1 MKTYSELEK
10 ECGLTFEKSGPYFHV
25 WTIEDHPIIFQG
37 KKDFIAGMNILAICS
52 RLVPEVKIITFQLM
66 TNHIHL
72 TLAGPE
78 EAARRLFELFKR
90 YLARYLAAG
99 KRQGVLSSFVL
110 SLRELKD
117 LNDLR
122 NVITYNNRNGYI
134 VHPEHTPFTYP
145 WGANAY
151 FFNPQA
157 QIRYTE
163 SMQYLSKAT
172 RRSFIHSHDADRVSR
187 IVTLNGYACPM
198 DFCSIRFGEKIFR
211 CASHYFREISRNIE
225 SQKNIAKEIGERIFY
240 TDDEL
245 FGIVLSISEEKY
257 GKLKPTLL
265 PPSVKTELATLL
277 HYDYNASN
285 KQISRMLRL
294 DPRAVDALLPH
305 NN

>member
-10 ECGLTFEKSGPYFHV
+10 ECTLSFEKSSPYFHI
-25 WTIEDHPIIFQG
+25 WTPEDHPIIFLQE
-37 KKDFIAGMNILAICS
+37 KDFIAGMNILAICS
-52 RLVPEVKIITFQLM
+52 RLVPEVRIITFQLM

-72 TLAGPE
+72 TLAGSE

-99 KRQGVLSSFVL
+99 KRQGVLSTFVP

-122 NVITYNNRNGYI
+122 NVIIYNNRNGYI

-157 QIRYTE
+157 QIRYKE
-163 SMQYLSKAT
+163 SDRYLSKEK
-172 RRSFIHSHDADRVSR
+172 RRSFIHSHDADCISR
-187 IVTLNGYACPM
+187 IVTLDGYACPM
-198 DFCSIRFGEKIFR
+198 DFCTIKFGEKIFR
-211 CASHYFREISRNIE
+211 CASHYFRELTRSVE

-257 GKLKPTLL
+257 GRQKPSLL
-265 PPSVKTELATLL
+265 PASAKTEMATLL
-277 HYDYNASN
+277 HYEYNASN

-294 DPRAVDALLPH
+294 DLKTVDALLPLAY
-305 NN
+305 